1 MFRSWGN
8 NPMPQKTQTFF
19 FRGVLS
25 GVFRRAVG
33 FAILWWILTGGHP
46 EANWYGVPV
55 VIITALV
62 SMAIRPARVI
72 RLNLRGFAR
81 FLPFFFWQSL
91 QGGFDVARRVMDP
104 RLPIS
109 PSFLHYFT
117 RLPDESARLFLA
129 GTISLLPGTLSA
141 ELTGADLQVHILDDQ
156 QPALQKLR
164 VVENRVAELFGSIL
178 TQGDES
184 TPGETSS

>member
-1 MFRSWGN
+1 M
-8 NPMPQKTQTFF
+8 
-19 FRGVLS
+19 
-25 GVFRRAVG
+25 
-33 FAILWWILTGGHP
+33 
-46 EANWYGVPV
+46 
-55 VIITALV
+55 
-62 SMAIRPARVI
+62 
-72 RLNLRGFAR
+72 RLNLRGFIR

-109 PSFLHYFT
+109 PSFLHYVI

-129 GTISLLPGTLSA
+129 GAISLLPGTLSA

-164 VVENRVAELFGSIL
+164 VVENRVAALFGSIL

-184 TPGETSS
+184 APGETSS